1 MTRSR
6 LAVSAS
12 FLVVSSLSLVAIGAL
27 VLDPARAAVGPL
39 PGEAL
44 ALPPDARFVM
54 GFDVKRFVGS
64 EFYRRYGHKELGR
77 PEAFRDLEEKTGLNP
92 TRDIDFVYVAG
103 RGPEKGDPGSVA
115 LVQGR
120 FDRHRISRVIETAN
134 KGVTT
139 KSHENVGMYLFR
151 EGRRG
156 AMAVAFIDED
166 TLVLGTQAQ
175 VEETI
180 TSRVRGDKGLRANE
194 ALLALLR
201 EVRPGSTFWMVGDQS
216 LLARMP
222 GSVPLPG
229 AAGGGTVALPPL
241 KSVVVTGDLE
251 PSLAMEVVG
260 EARDEAAARNLADVA
275 RGFLALAQLQAGQKP
290 ELQGLASAVSVTTD
304 GMKVQ
309 VSARLPFELLDA
321 LQPKKTAQVTGE
333 P

>member
-6 LAVSAS
+6 LAVFTS
-12 FLVVSSLSLVAIGAL
+12 FLVVTSLSLVAVGAL
-27 VLDPARAAVGPL
+27 FLDPARAAVGPL

-44 ALPPDARFVM
+44 ALPSDARFVM
-54 GFDVKRFVGS
+54 GFDVKRFVAS
-64 EFYRRYGHKELGR
+64 DFYRRYGHKELGR

-103 RGPEKGDPGSVA
+103 RGPEKGGAGSVV

-139 KSHENVGMYLFR
+139 KSHENVGMYLFH

-156 AMAVAFIDED
+156 AMAVAFLDED
-166 TLVLGTQAQ
+166 TLVLGTQPQ
-175 VEETI
+175 VEEAI

-194 ALLALLR
+194 TLLALLR

-229 AAGGGTVALPPL
+229 EAGAVNLPPL
-241 KSVVVTGDLE
+241 QSIVVTGDLE
-251 PSLAMEVVG
+251 PSLAMEAVG
-260 EARDEAAARNLADVA
+260 QARDEAAARNLADVV
-275 RGFLALAQLQAGQKP
+275 RGFLALAQLQASQKP

-304 GMKVQ
+304 GLKVQ
-309 VSARLPFELLDA
+309 ISARLPFELLDA
-321 LQPKKTAQVTGE
+321 LQPKKTAQVAGE
-333 P
+333 PK